1 MADQALHDNSYGLR
15 EKVWNSDDDIG
26 ILLSYVC
33 VVSSRWKR
41 YGRSWKNYVEQ

>member
-1 MADQALHDNSYGLR
+1 MADQALHDISYGLR
-15 EKVWNSDDDIG
+15 EKAWNPDGDIR

-41 YGRSWKNYVEQ
+41 HGRSWKNYAEQ

>member
-1 MADQALHDNSYGLR
+1 MANQAFHDISNVLR
-15 EKVWNSDDDIG
+15 EQASPDDDIG

-33 VVSSRWKR
+33 VVSSRRKR